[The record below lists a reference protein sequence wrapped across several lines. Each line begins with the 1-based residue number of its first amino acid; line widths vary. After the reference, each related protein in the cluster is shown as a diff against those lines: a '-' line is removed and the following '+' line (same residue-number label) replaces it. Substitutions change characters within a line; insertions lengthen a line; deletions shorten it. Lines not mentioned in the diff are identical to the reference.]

1 MSTSRIT
8 ISTDIVVHLSTA
20 GVPTSIDFDGDAV
33 TDGNVSDDTVSFVLS
48 EIQRRTGHAMR
59 ATGWEGPNPGVR
71 AKLSAR

>member
-1 MSTSRIT
+1 
-8 ISTDIVVHLSTA
+8 
-20 GVPTSIDFDGDAV
+20 
-33 TDGNVSDDTVSFVLS
+33 VSFVLS